1 MMSILINGIDM
12 PKYESLTIKIMPSGA
27 VCDQY
32 GRLDK
37 RVKAVEVPTPHGR
50 LIDADAFKALWDGAT
65 VTGDI
70 GVLIEARPTIIETE
84 E

>member
-1 MMSILINGIDM
+1 MAILIKGIDI

-32 GRLDK
+32 GRLDE